1 MNEDDRR
8 PPLTPALAMRVA
20 IVGSVVLALFA
31 IVFFRLWFL
40 QVLTGSQYV
49 RAAAVN
55 RTRNVAIAPPRGE
68 ILDRSGKVLVNTK
81 IARAAVI
88 VPRSL
93 PAPLDAVSA
102 LRPPPR
108 DRAVFARLANLLR
121 IPAKHRHPCKVAEP
135 PPTCNTSIQH
145 CKSSTT
151 RLLTPVA
158 CTVAQQLAL
167 SHFVDVTVKQPV
179 STSVQYYIAERQNK
193 FRGVQVQQ
201 ISITGYPDGDL
212 AAQALGTVGRVTLAQ
227 TKQKAFKGVNPNAI
241 VGQTGLEYQ
250 YDNYLRGAFG
260 EQHVQ
265 VDAAGQPTGHGK
277 TIPPTEG
284 ENLQVSLDAQLQ
296 KVGQESLQQA
306 SEEHGNIGG
315 AFVAMNPDTGAVYG
329 LGSYPYFKP
338 QEFADGI
345 SKAQYKALTD
355 PAANDPLF
363 NRAIQAIAPT
373 GSTFK
378 PITATAALES
388 GAWSLDRIYDDT
400 GTFTV
405 GTGLAAQSR
414 HNSGGAAYGDV
425 NLTRA
430 IQVSD
435 DDFFYNLGAR
445 TNADPTTHPEGG
457 ALQEWARK
465 YGIGRNPGIDL
476 PQAASGTLPTPRWR
490 TQRDK
495 LEHDCETATGE
506 YTYVNA
512 AGHISAH
519 PHPGFHR
526 NHSKPATCGIADGRP
541 WSIGDNISLAVGQ
554 GDVQVTPLQLAV
566 AYSAVANG
574 GAVVRPHLGESIQKA
589 DGTVLQKIDPPPE
602 RHIGVNLTYLQ
613 AIQEGLH
620 EAAQSPGGTSDDV
633 MGDFGMPVY
642 GKTGTAQYIPTSGPL
657 AGQESDYA
665 WYAAYVPA
673 SATSKPIV
681 VVVWVENGDFGDIGA
696 APVARQIMS
705 QWFYGKPGPFKVGS
719 NPDK

>member
-8 PPLTPALAMRVA
+8 PPLTPALALRVA

-55 RTRNVAIAPPRGE
+55 RTRDVAIAPPRGE
-68 ILDRSGKVLVNTK
+68 ILDRSGRVLVNSKT
-81 IARAAVI
+81 ALAVTI
-88 VPRSL
+88 VPREL
-93 PAPLDAVSA
+93 PVALDAVSA
-102 LRPPPR
+102 LHPGRR
-108 DRAVFARLANLLR
+108 DQGVFARLAGVLHD
-121 IPAKHRHPCKVAEP
+121 PVKHRYPCKVAEP
-135 PPTCNTSIQH
+135 PPSCNTTTQH
-145 CKSSTT
+145 CKDTT
-151 RLLTPVA
+151 TVRLTRIA
-158 CTVAQQLAL
+158 CDVAQQLAL

-179 STSVQYYIAERQNK
+179 GQNVQFYLAERGDQ

-201 ISITGYPDGDL
+201 ISITGYPDGNL
-212 AAQALGTVGRVTLAQ
+212 AAQALGTVGRITSGQ
-227 TKQKAFKGVNPNAI
+227 TALKAFKGVNPNAI
-241 VGQTGLEYQ
+241 IGQTGLEAQ
-250 YDNYLRGAFG
+250 YDNYLRGTFG
-260 EQHVQ
+260 EQHVH
-265 VDAAGQPTGHGK
+265 VNAAGQPTGHGK
-277 TIPPTEG
+277 TVPPTAG

-296 KVGQESLQQA
+296 KVGQQSLQQS

-345 SKAQYKALTD
+345 TQAQYKALND
-355 PAANDPLF
+355 PSGNDPLF
-363 NRAIQAIAPT
+363 NRAIQSVAPT

-405 GTGLAAQSR
+405 GTGASAQSR

-445 TNADPTTHPEGG
+445 TNADPTTHPNGG
-457 ALQEWARK
+457 ALQEWASK

-490 TQRDK
+490 QQRDQ
-495 LEHDCETATGE
+495 LEHECETATGE

-519 PHPGFHR
+519 MHPGFHR
-526 NHSKPATCGIADGRP
+526 NHNKPVTCGIADGRP

-566 AYSAVANG
+566 AYSAIANG

-602 RHIGVNLTYLQ
+602 RHIGIDLTDLQ

-620 EAAQSPGGTSDDV
+620 QAAQSPGGTSDDV

-665 WYAAYVPA
+665 WYAAFVPA
-673 SATSKPIV
+673 TATSKPIV
-681 VVVWVENGDFGDIGA
+681 VVVWVENGGFGDIGA
-696 APVARQIMS
+696 APVARQILS
-705 QWFYGKPGPFKVGS
+705 QWFYGKPGPFKIGS
-719 NPDK
+719 NPDQ